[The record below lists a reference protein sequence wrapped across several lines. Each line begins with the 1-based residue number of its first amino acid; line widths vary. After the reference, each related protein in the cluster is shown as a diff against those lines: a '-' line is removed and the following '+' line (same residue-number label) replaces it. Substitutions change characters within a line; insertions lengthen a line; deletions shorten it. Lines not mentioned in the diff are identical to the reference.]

1 MRKVGFRS
9 QERYF
14 DRPIKWNFAARIVL
28 ASIALGAILQAR
40 AEASERDRVA
50 DSAKVGL
57 NNVVPACQ
65 GRLFEAYSESTD
77 ETGWAYSLRLTCAS
91 SPTSAEWSLIAN
103 SKCHDDMGKAC
114 SSPTAKLIPPFSTAS
129 NSSLE
134 NRQTFIINYQLL
146 KYGLGR
152 DCQIAKQPFTSAT
165 LGPNVLASIQTTWL
179 CAQLDFFDGTSN
191 AGGLIAD
198 PKDYRAIS
206 VSTSSSQPLSVG
218 NADENFP
225 KEFLALPFL
234 YSFELP

>member
-1 MRKVGFRS
+1 MRNVGFHS
-9 QERYF
+9 QKGAF
-14 DRPIKWNFAARIVL
+14 VLPIKWSFAAWIVL
-28 ASIALGAILQAR
+28 TFVAPPAILQAR
-40 AEASERDRVA
+40 AEASERNRVA

-57 NNVVPACQ
+57 NNVVPPCQ
-65 GRLFEAYSESTD
+65 GRLFETYSESAD
-77 ETGWAYSLRLTCAS
+77 ENGWTYSLRLTCAS
-91 SPTSAEWSLIAN
+91 SPSTAEWSLISN
-103 SKCHDDMGKAC
+103 SKCYDAAGKAC
-114 SSPTAKLIPPFSTAS
+114 SSPTAKLIPPFSTPS
-129 NSSLE
+129 ISTLE
-134 NRQTFIINYQLL
+134 TRQTFTISYQLL

-152 DCQIAKQPFTSAT
+152 NCQIAKQPFTSAT
-165 LGPNVLASIQTTWL
+165 LGPNVSTSTQAVWI